1 MVLFTEMSAMQ
12 YETLDVFMMTARP
25 KKGRTAQRARERGT
39 VPYTELYSQG
49 VSGFTLTAAPWV
61 LFIRNI
67 CRVVFAI
74 LKVK

>member
-12 YETLDVFMMTARP
+12 YETLDVFTTTARP
-25 KKGRTAQRARERGT
+25 KKGRTAQCARERGT
-39 VPYTELYSQG
+39 VPYTELYSQR
-49 VSGFTLTAAPWV
+49 VSGFTLTAALWV
-61 LFIRNI
+61 LFIRNV